1 MFFLT
6 ESAGGSTPTAATSAS
21 ITEVME
27 LLKTIASFILD
38 MVVDVVDLVMSQPLL
53 IIPVGVVMLRTVISV
68 FRTLF

>member
-6 ESAGGSTPTAATSAS
+6 ETTGGSTPTAATSAS

>member
-6 ESAGGSTPTAATSAS
+6 ETAGGSTPAAATSTS

-53 IIPVGVVMLRTVISV
+53 LIPVGVVMLRTVISV